1 MERIMRRI
9 MGEVTEQSGFGLLEI
24 LTATLGKTGK
34 Q

>member
-1 MERIMRRI
+1 MERI
-9 MGEVTEQSGFGLLEI
+9 MGEVTEQSGFDLLEI